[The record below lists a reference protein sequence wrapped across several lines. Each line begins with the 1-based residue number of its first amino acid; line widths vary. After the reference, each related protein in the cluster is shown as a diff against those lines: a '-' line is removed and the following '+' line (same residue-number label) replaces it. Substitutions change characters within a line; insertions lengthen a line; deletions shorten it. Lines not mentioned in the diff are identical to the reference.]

1 MTSTTSPKRT
11 LGALLLAA
19 LCAALAA
26 CMLMP
31 GKFTSSLDIR
41 RDGTFAFAYTGEIS
55 VLALSQ
61 IAQSGRGKSAFR
73 PTPCYT
79 ESGSSERACSA
90 DELAAQ
96 RKAWQDAER
105 STNDSRRQE
114 RESMKAMLGGLDL
127 EDPRAAE
134 ELAARMRAQAGWRRA
149 DYRGNGVFDVDFA
162 LTGRLTHD
170 FIFPTVERFPL
181 ANGFVEVS
189 LRRDGAVRIDAPGFG
204 PSAQGSAFAGM
215 MSGAARMGSAKDPE
229 VPPPPSADGIFVIR
243 TDGEILANN
252 TDNGPEAGA
261 AGKQMSWR
269 VDARTTAAPM
279 ALIRLN

>member
-1 MTSTTSPKRT
+1 MMSTTKPKRT
-11 LGALLLAA
+11 LGAFLLAA

-26 CMLMP
+26 CMLVP

-41 RDGTFAFAYTGEIS
+41 RDGTFAFAYAGEIS

-61 IAQSGRGKSAFR
+61 IAQSDRGKSAFR

-79 ESGSSERACSA
+79 DDGSRERPCSA

-96 RKAWQDAER
+96 RKSWQEADGS
-105 STNDSRRQE
+105 STDSRRQE

-149 DYRGNGVFDVDFA
+149 EYRGNGVFDVDFA
-162 LTGRLTHD
+162 INGRLTHD
-170 FIFPTVERFPL
+170 FTFPTVERFPL
-181 ANGFVEVS
+181 ANGFVEIS
-189 LRRDGAVRIDAPGFG
+189 LRRDGAVRVDAPGFG

-215 MSGAARMGSAKDPE
+215 MSGAARMGSTKDPKAQ
-229 VPPPPSADGIFVIR
+229 PLPSADGIFVLR

-252 TDNGPEAGA
+252 TDNGPEAGP

-269 VDARTTAAPM
+269 VDAGTTAAPK